1 MMMIERRIH
10 KELIASI
17 DSNPA
22 VALLGPRQAGKPTL
36 ALEIAQT
43 RPSLYLDLESAS
55 DRVKL
60 TDPEGY
66 LADHV
71 DTLVILDEVH
81 RTPEL
86 FQSLRGLIDR
96 GRRRGKRVGRFL
108 LLGSASVDL
117 IKQSGESLAGRIAFL
132 ELAPFDVLESSTVS
146 LHAAAALS
154 Q

>member
-1 MMMIERRIH
+1 MIERRIH
-10 KELIASI
+10 KELVASI

-22 VALLGPRQAGKPTL
+22 VALLGPRQAGKTTL
-36 ALEIAQT
+36 ALEIAHT
-43 RPSLYLDLESAS
+43 RPSLYLDLESPS

-66 LADHV
+66 LADHE

-96 GRRRGKRVGRFL
+96 GRRRGKARV
-108 LLGSASVDL
+108 
-117 IKQSGESLAGRIAFL
+117 SGVPRRDRKSTRLN
-132 ELAPFDVLESSTVS
+132 SSHTVIS
-146 LHAAAALS
+146 Y
-154 Q
+154 